1 MKCYI
6 QESLLV
12 AFFCRVY
19 KPWCKH
25 ERVLGEFKRM
35 GAVCKPQENSFLLR
49 RLYSANIP
57 EKKLQF
63 LAVIKREIL
72 TSREVL
78 YLDEVLYT

>member
-1 MKCYI
+1 MKRNI

-12 AFFCRVY
+12 AFFYRVY
-19 KPWCKH
+19 KPWYKH

-35 GAVCKPQENSFLLR
+35 GTVCKPQKNSFLLR
-49 RLYSANIP
+49 CLYSANFP

-63 LAVIKREIL
+63 MALIKREIL

-78 YLDEVLYT
+78 HLDEVLYA